1 MIMRDDR
8 LYLGTAIAFPMVVVD
23 GRLLTVSGN
32 QAVEQSVKDILCTQ
46 IGEVFFNREYGSDVD
61 ENLFEL
67 CDEVAANMIELSI
80 AKALDTWEKRVKFV
94 SSETVLDDE
103 RVHVTVNYRILGQN
117 ELKSTAY
124 TYYRNGNGT

>member
-8 LYLGTAIAFPMVVVD
+8 LYLGTTIAFPMVVVD
-23 GRLLTVSGN
+23 GKLLTVSGN

-94 SSETVLDDE
+94 SSETILDDE
-103 RVHVTVNYRILGQN
+103 RVHVTVNYRILGKN

>member
-1 MIMRDDR
+1 MKDDR
-8 LYLGTAIAFPMVVVD
+8 LYLGTTIAFPLVVVD
-23 GRLLTVSGN
+23 GKLLTVNGN

-46 IGEVFFNREYGSDVD
+46 IGEVFFNREYGSDVE

-67 CDEVAANMIELSI
+67 CDEVIASMLELSI
-80 AKALDTWEKRVKFV
+80 AKALETWEKRVIFV
-94 SSETVLDDE
+94 NSETILDNE
-103 RVHVTVNYRILGQN
+103 SVQVTVWYRILGQN